1 MTRDSAIDNKT
12 QRILLLLSLL
22 PAAPRQKTTIEL
34 QRMLQ
39 EQGFELSQRSVE
51 RYLKELSESEVFGP
65 MIHCN
70 DRDRPYGWSCK
81 PGTHRSVPGLDID
94 MAVTWDLV
102 RRYLMRLLPDG
113 ALKKLNPVFSEA
125 ERWLHQNLPPGAQP
139 WSSKVAYLPRGL
151 RLTPVDVAE
160 SVLNAAY
167 TGLYQGQQLDIWYKN
182 RPEPMRLHPLALID
196 RGNVRYLVA
205 TFWDYEEPRLV
216 ALHRIY
222 RAIVLDERARRPANF
237 NLQEFIADQKL
248 DLPVG
253 DKIQLKLRFFD
264 RAVDHLA
271 ETPLSPDQVITEQE
285 DGSHLLEA
293 EVQETR
299 ELHWWILG
307 FGPSVEVIGPKTLR
321 DHISEQ
327 ATKMLSRYQS

>member
-65 MIHCN
+65 MIQCN

-167 TGLYQGQQLDIWYKN
+167 TGLYQGQQLDIWYKD
-182 RPEPMRLHPLALID
+182 RDRKSTRLNSSH
-196 RGNVRYLVA
+196 V
-205 TFWDYEEPRLV
+205 
-216 ALHRIY
+216 
-222 RAIVLDERARRPANF
+222 
-237 NLQEFIADQKL
+237 
-248 DLPVG
+248 
-253 DKIQLKLRFFD
+253 KI
-264 RAVDHLA
+264 
-271 ETPLSPDQVITEQE
+271 S
-285 DGSHLLEA
+285 
-293 EVQETR
+293 
-299 ELHWWILG
+299 
-307 FGPSVEVIGPKTLR
+307 
-321 DHISEQ
+321 
-327 ATKMLSRYQS
+327 